1 MRDGLS
7 RLQLVLCG
15 EECVT
20 PAYQRLG
27 LTGDRAA
34 YLPETH
40 GPRSCTIQS
49 AAFFSHHEP
58 IFLLWQ
64 AHLNFTGHFL
74 TKNDELS

>member
-1 MRDGLS
+1 MRDESS

-15 EECVT
+15 KEYVT

-27 LTGDRAA
+27 LTGDHSV

-40 GPRSCTIQS
+40 GPRSCTTQA